1 MSDWGYFYGHDI
13 SVGFKLVGLV
23 WFGPLMNA
31 QHATAAT
38 AAELCTAVKYKCSEA
53 SDRIGYANLPRGMHN
68 WPKCSRQS
76 NRTMALWLCIH
87 LVRFDKARECRG
99 PRNLEG
105 RIASPTTKCLFL

>member
-13 SVGFKLVGLV
+13 SVDFKLVGLV
-23 WFGPLMNA
+23 WFGRLMNA

-38 AAELCTAVKYKCSEA
+38 ASELCKA

-99 PRNLEG
+99 SRDLEG
-105 RIASPTTKCLFL
+105 RIASPTIQTLVSL